1 MAAILG
7 VDQIVSRGHTRPL
20 TEISFVEDG
29 SASKTLLVSSA
40 HDKQPTIRSGETG
53 DWIGCFQGHK
63 GAVWS
68 CKVDAATRTLCAT
81 ASGDFS
87 AKLWC
92 ATTGKELYEFKHK
105 HVVKTVEFSH
115 DTLQIA
121 TGCQDGLIRVYDTCA
136 PEKPAVEYKAFTTDL
151 PSASNPVKLMWV
163 GESEPSSL
171 IVAKRNGKVEKW
183 DLRQGGAA
191 GAAISVSLGVETI
204 TVQDIENNYAHGT
217 VTCAVDS
224 KVVLLNRGDLTT
236 KKEYEM
242 PKGMSFR
249 EEGGASMHPDGTK
262 FIAGGSDL
270 WLREFD
276 CASGEVLR
284 TFKGHHGPIRC
295 VRYHPS
301 GNFGASGSED
311 ATIRIWELSTKQ

>member
-1 MAAILG
+1 MSAILG

-29 SASKTLLVSSA
+29 SNRKTLLVSSA
-40 HDKQPTIRSGETG
+40 HDKLPQIRNGETG
-53 DWIGCFQGHK
+53 DWIGSFQGHK

-92 ATTGKELYEFKHK
+92 ATTGKELFDFKHK

-115 DTLQIA
+115 DTMRIA
-121 TGCQDGLIRVYDTCA
+121 TGCQDGLLRIYDTCA
-136 PEKPAVEYKAFTTDL
+136 PEKAAIEFRACVADQ
-151 PSASNPVKLMWV
+151 ASKTYPVKLLWV
-163 GESEPSSL
+163 GESEPNAL
-171 IVAKRNGKVEKW
+171 ILAKRDGKVEKW
-183 DLRQGGAA
+183 DLRQGVGA
-191 GAAISVSLGVETI
+191 GAAISATVGPDSV
-204 TVQDIENNYAHGT
+204 TVQDIENNPAHNSIS
-217 VTCAVDS
+217 VAVDN
-224 KVVLLNRGDLTT
+224 KVLLMNRGDLTT
-236 KKEYEM
+236 KKEYQM

-249 EEGGASMHPDGTK
+249 EEGGVSLHPDGSR

-276 CASGEVLR
+276 CATGEVLR

-311 ATIRIWELSTKQ
+311 ATIRIWELVKES